1 LDQKAA
7 VSGDFNIVNAG
18 LSLGYQFIFYKRFS
32 LDLLLFGPSFSFY
45 SARLGFSGE
54 IDQSKI
60 DELDQEMVDKLK
72 ARFPLIATLFSG
84 EMLSKTGYKLTASPG
99 FRFSVQFGFH
109 F

>member
-1 LDQKAA
+1 
-7 VSGDFNIVNAG
+7 
-18 LSLGYQFIFYKRFS
+18 
-32 LDLLLFGPSFSFY
+32 
-45 SARLGFSGE
+45 LGFSGE

-84 EMLSKTGYKLTASPG
+84 EELSHTGYKLTTSPG